1 MGRLDEARAVA
12 EHMRAL
18 NLTVLESGTR
28 YRNPEYREQYL
39 LGLRS
44 AASEER

>member
-18 NLTVLESGTR
+18 NLTVWRAARDTGTR
-28 YRNPEYREQYL
+28 
-39 LGLRS
+39 S
-44 AASEER
+44 TASNTY